1 MMNGDVDLKNILKNV
16 KDAMTQNSKNVEELG
31 ETIEDLKEMQD
42 EYKEANEMVNEL
54 IMPDEEDQEAVED
67 LYAEFEN
74 DLAED
79 ELDEMDN

>member
-1 MMNGDVDLKNILKNV
+1 
-16 KDAMTQNSKNVEELG
+16 
-31 ETIEDLKEMQD
+31 
-42 EYKEANEMVNEL
+42 MVNEL
-54 IMPDEEDQEAVED
+54 IMPDEENQEAVED